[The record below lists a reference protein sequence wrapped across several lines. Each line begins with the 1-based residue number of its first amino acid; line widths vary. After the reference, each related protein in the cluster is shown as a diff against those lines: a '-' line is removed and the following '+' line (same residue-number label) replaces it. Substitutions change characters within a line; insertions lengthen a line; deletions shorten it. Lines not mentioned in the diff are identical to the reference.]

1 MPRVTFGQERECA
14 PSASAPGK
22 LLIAGEYAVL
32 EGAPALVA
40 AINRR
45 ARAEMRASGEART
58 EPVSPL
64 HLAIGG
70 TLGSDTSELER
81 LHLDT
86 RALFLGQRKL
96 GLGSSAAACV
106 AGIAALS
113 APETGRDSLF
123 ALSREAHRRFQGG
136 LGSGFDVAASTY
148 GGVLAY
154 IQDENPKP
162 LALPQGLHLQ
172 AFAWS
177 QSASTTGLIERW
189 RQIRAKNALSDAAAE
204 VCDAARA
211 SAESLIE
218 AVMEFQSRLHR
229 LDQSH
234 SLGVSTPAQLRLE
247 SEAQSLAREYR
258 ARLVF
263 KQSGAGGG
271 DVGIALS
278 DSEEAL
284 QAFASVAV
292 QSSLIALDVK
302 LDMEGVRRD

>member
-1 MPRVTFGQERECA
+1 MARVTFRQERECA

-32 EGAPALVA
+32 EGAPALVV

-45 ARAEMRASGEART
+45 ARAEMRTSGEARI
-58 EPVSPL
+58 EPVSAL
-64 HLAIGG
+64 HLAIGE

-86 RALFLGQRKL
+86 RALFLARRKL

-106 AGIAALS
+106 AGITALS
-113 APETGRDSLF
+113 APETRRDSLF
-123 ALSREAHRRFQGG
+123 ALSRQAHRRFQGD

-154 IQDENPKP
+154 VQDENPKP
-162 LALPQGLHLQ
+162 LVLPQGLHLQ

-177 QSASTTGLIERW
+177 QSASTTSLIEGWHQVRT
-189 RQIRAKNALSDAAAE
+189 KNELSDTAAH
-204 VCDAARA
+204 VCDAARS
-211 SAESLIE
+211 SAETLIE
-218 AVMEFQSRLHR
+218 AVMEFQSRLLR
-229 LDQSH
+229 LDQSY
-234 SLGVSTPAQLRLE
+234 SLGVSTPAQLQLE
-247 SEAQSLAREYR
+247 SKAHSLAREYG

-278 DSEEAL
+278 DSKEAL
-284 QAFASVAV
+284 QAFACIAV
-292 QSSLIALDVK
+292 QSGLIALDVE
-302 LDMEGVRRD
+302 LDMEGVHRD